1 MIARTN
7 STFSCDMAPP
17 SIRLAVGSANAQPQP
32 QQPCREGRGLPPL
45 ISVKRA
51 ALLVALVL
59 AFPSTADALTVTN
72 ANGRVLDGGGR
83 TIRFCRSD
91 PHAAG
96 IRLVGGSN
104 VTIRNW
110 TIVGCNTHGR
120 YVPRVEWQH
129 GIEVLG
135 TQGVLIERVRI
146 ADVYGDGIS
155 LFHDRYST
163 PARGVHVRRVRI
175 RNVGR
180 QGIGIIDATGTRI
193 GRTWISGTPWSA
205 IDLEPDHPEGHADDV
220 AVRRSRFSR
229 MGRYAVESGH
239 TDGPSFRGLR
249 FTRNRVC
256 GRYHGLRRT
265 GGVFFWGNRRGV
277 YRNGSCRRTGIRLPS
292 FAL

>member
-146 ADVYGDGIS
+146 AD
-155 LFHDRYST
+155 
-163 PARGVHVRRVRI
+163 
-175 RNVGR
+175 
-180 QGIGIIDATGTRI
+180 
-193 GRTWISGTPWSA
+193 
-205 IDLEPDHPEGHADDV
+205 
-220 AVRRSRFSR
+220 
-229 MGRYAVESGH
+229 
-239 TDGPSFRGLR
+239 
-249 FTRNRVC
+249 
-256 GRYHGLRRT
+256 
-265 GGVFFWGNRRGV
+265 
-277 YRNGSCRRTGIRLPS
+277 LPGA
-292 FAL
+292 ALYP

>member
-1 MIARTN
+1 VQQAAN
-7 STFSCDMAPP
+7 SDRRFIP
-17 SIRLAVGSANAQPQP
+17 GSA
-32 QQPCREGRGLPPL
+32 
-45 ISVKRA
+45 SVA
-51 ALLVALVL
+51 AGELRRSLSRVPLLVALVL

-146 ADVYGDGIS
+146 G
-155 LFHDRYST
+155 
-163 PARGVHVRRVRI
+163 
-175 RNVGR
+175 NVGR